1 MTTMGRGYGLVLL
14 AALTAA
20 CTASSYGGSDADP
33 TAVYGPNKPKA
44 KKADAGAGADVA
56 SGATNQEETKSD
68 NGGPTNRSDPTKPTD
83 PTNPSDP
90 TKPTDPTAPR
100 ALEVAAYYAG
110 YTSQTLP
117 MAKLDLKLVDE
128 LTHFAVVPRA
138 DGSLDDGTNMVFSE
152 SSLEVVSAARAA
164 KVRATLCV
172 GGAGSGASFA
182 LAAKDHR
189 TELVNRIA
197 SYVKD
202 RGYDGVDVDW
212 EPLAPQDAGAF
223 VALIRELRAKLGLGK
238 TITAAV
244 PVGEG
249 ALVAPAAGDLDRIH
263 LMSYD
268 LAGPYPG
275 WVTWHNGAL
284 YSGGA
289 TFPSSGGALPSVEG
303 AISELLVAGIP
314 ASKVMLGVSHVG
326 YAWKGGAGEDGSA
339 LVAPRM
345 TWSAAPIFQPV
356 PFRDIADKL
365 LTPARAKWDDVAKA
379 PFLSIDEAGTT
390 EDQFITYEDEKS
402 QREKVTFARDEGLA
416 GIFVWDI
423 SAGYRPGQ
431 AAPLALVQSLHHDA
445 KAE

>member
-1 MTTMGRGYGLVLL
+1 MTATGRGYGLVLL
-14 AALTAA
+14 AALAA
-20 CTASSYGGSDADP
+20 GCTESSYGGSDADP
-33 TAVYGPNKPKA
+33 AAVYGPNKPKA
-44 KKADAGAGADVA
+44 KKADADAGADAA

-68 NGGPTNRSDPTKPTD
+68 SGDR
-83 PTNPSDP
+83 TNPSDP

-110 YTSQTLP
+110 FTSQLLP
-117 MAKLDLKLVDE
+117 TAKLDLKLVDE

-138 DGSLDDGTNMVFSE
+138 DGSLDDGTNMVSSE
-152 SSLEVVSAARAA
+152 SSLEVVSAAKAA

-182 LAAKDHR
+182 LAVEDHR
-189 TELVNRIA
+189 TDLVNGIA

-212 EPLAPQDAGAF
+212 EPLAPQDASAF
-223 VALIRELRAKLGLGK
+223 VGLISELRAKLGPGK
-238 TITAAV
+238 TITAAI
-244 PVGEG
+244 PVGAG
-249 ALVAPAAGDLDRIH
+249 ALVAPAAGHLDRIH

-275 WVTWHNGAL
+275 SVTWHNGAL

-289 TFPSSGGALPSVEG
+289 TFPASGGALPSVEA
-303 AISELLVAGIP
+303 AISELLAAGVP

-326 YAWKGGAGEDGSA
+326 YAWKGGVGENGSA

-345 TWSAAPIFQPV
+345 TWSAAPSFQPV

-379 PFLSIDEAGTT
+379 PFLSIDEAGIA
-390 EDQFITYEDEKS
+390 EDQFITYEDEMS
-402 QREKVTFARDEGLA
+402 QREKVVFARDKGLA

-431 AAPLALVQSLHHDA
+431 ATPLALLQSLHQAA